1 MNTLLDMNP
10 WRFLNDLLDADSR
23 AFKSVRAR
31 VAGRFPPVNIF
42 LDDDAIIIDL
52 ELAGKTGKD
61 VNLTLEP
68 QAVTVADKPAETK
81 DAEGKVVEARPAWSR
96 RIELPFR
103 VNAEKVNAKFVNGI
117 LRIELPKADAT
128 GVRHIAIEG

>member
-1 MNTLLDMNP
+1 MNALLDMNP

-31 VAGRFPPVNIF
+31 AAGRFPPVNIF

-68 QAVTVADKPAETK
+68 QAITVADKPAETK
-81 DAEGKVVEARPAWSR
+81 DAAGKVVEVRPAWSR

-103 VNAEKVNAKFVNGI
+103 VNAEKVNAKFADGI
-117 LRIELPKADAT
+117 LRIELPKADAA

>member
-31 VAGRFPPVNIF
+31 AAGRFPPVNIF

-68 QAVTVADKPAETK
+68 QAITVADKPAETK
-81 DAEGKVVEARPAWSR
+81 DASGKVVETRPAWSR
-96 RIELPFR
+96 RIELPFH
-103 VNAEKVNAKFVNGI
+103 VNAEKVNAKFADGI